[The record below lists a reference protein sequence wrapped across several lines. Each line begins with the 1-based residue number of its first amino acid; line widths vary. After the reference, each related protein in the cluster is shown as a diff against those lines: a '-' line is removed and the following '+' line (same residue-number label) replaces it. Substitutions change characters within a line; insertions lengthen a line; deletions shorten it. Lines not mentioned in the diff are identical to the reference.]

1 MTAHRDLTK
10 MLTTI
15 LLSLILLGTAFG
27 ALDLSQLSVAAATKL
42 EANSWPHHN
51 HSLDGDCGTPFPLV
65 EVGEESA
72 ILSTG
77 GVTVASGGY
86 SSPSPTQAKIATYAS
101 EEIVTDFN
109 PASGLD
115 VNALSGGLGLGFRD
129 TRLGLGGGGIRDLI
143 AADLDGDG
151 FPEVVT
157 AEANGIIRAWRNNG
171 SPFDGEWS
179 EHQLGVTAHGW
190 GVLTLAA
197 GDLDGDGDID
207 LAVGRF
213 YDYGPIIW
221 ENDGSPFDGEWRQ
234 VVIGE
239 QTVGALEIAD
249 IDVDGDEQAERVVV
263 AGGGLPWASDTE
275 YATSVGEDY
284 VVTIW
289 RPTGNPFNDPW
300 ESTEVGGA
308 DCSEPGAVETV
319 YCSIQDLAVGDLDG
333 DGRQDIVIG
342 TYHAPAVAD
351 RYTDVDQ
358 SEWINAYQV
367 RAFRNDG
374 GSWTGF
380 NVGRDPEIETL
391 PYLANLPPPDGPLYH
406 NFYGATVTS
415 VTLVDLDDD
424 GDLDIVATES
434 LEGDFL
440 VMGWQNDGTPFSG
453 KTWQHSAIAKGE
465 DHNWLHDDVWWAEPG
480 DFDLDGDIDLVVGCG
495 PMWIRGLE
503 SDQQPDE
510 AEVIAWENTGVAFGF
525 PISQT
530 AWMRHDVGVP
540 GRWVN
545 PDYDVGPSSGVWA
558 GAVADFDQDGDLDI
572 VAANYVDAHPQV
584 ESEIRIWENYPVRKV
599 FLPLVMRSGR

>member
-1 MTAHRDLTK
+1 MMAAHSSSTMRMMTTFLFS
-10 MLTTI
+10 
-15 LLSLILLGTAFG
+15 LLLLGITFG
-27 ALDLSQLSVAAATKL
+27 ALDLSQLGVAAAPQVGTSHLRFYDTGYLVGPSDSDFGL
-42 EANSWPHHN
+42 EVYALMATSG
-51 HSLDGDCGTPFPLV
+51 LTV
-65 EVGEESA
+65 ERPSEG
-72 ILSTG
+72 LP
-77 GVTVASGGY
+77 GY
-86 SSPSPTQAKIATYAS
+86 HAPSQAKMASSALDETIANESEAAAGLQAS
-101 EEIVTDFN
+101 
-109 PASGLD
+109 ASR
-115 VNALSGGLGLGFRD
+115 LGMGFRH
-129 TRLGLGGGGIRDLI
+129 TPLGMSETGVRDLET
-143 AADLDGDG
+143 ADLDGDG
-151 FPEVVT
+151 YPDLIT
-157 AEANGIIRAWRNNG
+157 AEASGVVRAWRNNG
-171 SPFDGEWS
+171 LPFDGAWDD
-179 EHQLGVTAHGW
+179 HQVGVTAHGW

-289 RPTGNPFNDPW
+289 RPTGDPFNDPW

-342 TYHAPAVAD
+342 TYHAPAVGD
-351 RYTDVDQ
+351 KDTDVDQ
-358 SEWINAYQV
+358 SEWIEAYQV

-380 NVGRDPEIETL
+380 NVGRDPELETL
-391 PYLANLPPPDGPLYH
+391 PYLASLDPPLYH

-415 VTLVDLDDD
+415 VTLVDLDGD

-440 VMGWQNDGTPFSG
+440 VIGWQNDGEPFDG
-453 KTWQHSAIAKGE
+453 ELWQHSAIAKGE

-530 AWMRHDVGVP
+530 AWVRHDVGVP

-545 PDYDVGPSSGVWA
+545 PNYDVGPSSGVWA

-572 VAANYVDAHPQV
+572 VAANYVDAHPRV
-584 ESEIRIWENYPVRKV
+584 ESEIRIWENYPVVKV
-599 FLPLVMRSGR
+599 FLPLVVR